1 MSAGALLEGETI
13 HKAFV
18 LSCHTLSQG
27 WRVKK
32 KAAILKVH
40 VLVFISLL
48 VLSEVLNQT
57 CERNG
62 CRRCGVQYCLW
73 GWYHTLLVVSSLSSC
88 VKGCGGLGIGP

>member
-73 GWYHTLLVVSSLSSC
+73 GMVSHTASGFTSLLVCEGVR
-88 VKGCGGLGIGP
+88 GTRD